1 MNAKR
6 YEEKREHIL
15 SNSAEWSK
23 NNVEKRRAIGRKYR
37 SNNKDKVN
45 QRTREWFKNNPDKA
59 RAYVKN
65 RRAKTLG
72 AMPPWLTKEQ
82 LDAIDQMYSCSK
94 IMSKKF
100 NVEYHVD
107 HIVPLKGE
115 NICGLHVPWNLQ
127 LLEVGL
133 NISKGNR
140 KDQSIIHK
148 TTFG

>member
-65 RRAKTLG
+65 RRAK
-72 AMPPWLTKEQ
+72 
-82 LDAIDQMYSCSK
+82 
-94 IMSKKF
+94 
-100 NVEYHVD
+100 
-107 HIVPLKGE
+107 
-115 NICGLHVPWNLQ
+115 
-127 LLEVGL
+127 
-133 NISKGNR
+133 
-140 KDQSIIHK
+140 
-148 TTFG
+148 